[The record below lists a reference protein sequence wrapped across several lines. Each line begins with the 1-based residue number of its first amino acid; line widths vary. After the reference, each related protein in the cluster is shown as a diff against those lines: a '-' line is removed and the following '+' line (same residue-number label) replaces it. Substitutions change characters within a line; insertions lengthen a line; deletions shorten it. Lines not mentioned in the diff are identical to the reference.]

1 MQDAVLKAAV
11 EDREFT
17 ASDAAAVR
25 SLEGEAAAAF
35 AGLDD
40 QNPNLTVD
48 YNFLTLT
55 TF

>member
-1 MQDAVLKAAV
+1 MTGAVLKAAV
-11 EDREFT
+11 EDGEFT

-25 SLEGEAAAAF
+25 RFEGEAAAAF

-48 YNFLTLT
+48 NNFLTLT

>member
-1 MQDAVLKAAV
+1 MTGAVLKAAV

-17 ASDAAAVR
+17 ASDTATVR

-40 QNPNLTVD
+40 QNPDLTVD
-48 YNFLTLT
+48 NNFLTLT